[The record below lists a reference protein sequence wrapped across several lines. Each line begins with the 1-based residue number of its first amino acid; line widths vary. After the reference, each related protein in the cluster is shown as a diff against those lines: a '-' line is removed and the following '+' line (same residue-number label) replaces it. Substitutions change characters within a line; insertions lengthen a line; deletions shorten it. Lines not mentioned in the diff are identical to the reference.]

1 MHHNR
6 RHLLQ
11 GIAASALALH
21 LPMTWAE
28 TKSYPAKPVR
38 LVIPYPAGGAT
49 DNLGRLVG
57 QALQEALGQPFIAD
71 NKGGGGTTIGTKVVA
86 TAEPDGYTLGM
97 VDSSFTINPGLL
109 GQQLPYDTQKD
120 FTPLTMV
127 ATAPFVLVV
136 HPSVKAES
144 LDQFMALAKAEPGT
158 YAYGSAG
165 VGSGPHIA
173 GEQLAQ
179 AAGIDIQH
187 IPYRGGST
195 VITDV
200 LGGQVQLAFATVP
213 TMADFI
219 KSGRLRALA
228 VTSPNRAAQLPDVP
242 TFAEAGLAEVN
253 MMPMFGL
260 IGPADLPKNVVD
272 MLVTPLQQSITQ
284 GDLHQRLLSLGFEPV
299 GNTPEAFGQ
308 RIDAEVRKLADV
320 IHRAQIQP
328 Q

>member
-1 MHHNR
+1 MYHNR

-11 GIAASALALH
+11 GIGAIALTLH
-21 LPMTWAE
+21 LPMSWAE

-49 DNLGRLVG
+49 DNLGRLAG

-97 VDSSFTINPGLL
+97 IDSSFTINPGLL
-109 GQQLPYDTQKD
+109 GQQLPYDTKKD

-136 HPSVKAES
+136 HPSVKAET
-144 LDQFMALAKAEPGT
+144 LEQFIALAKAEPGK

-200 LGGQVQLAFATVP
+200 LGGQVQFAFATVP

-242 TFAEAGLAEVN
+242 SFAEAGLADVN

-260 IGPADLPKNVVD
+260 IGPAGMAKDTIEAIVA
-272 MLVTPLQQSITQ
+272 PLQQSITQ
-284 GDLHQRLLSLGFEPV
+284 GDLHKRLLSLGFEPV
-299 GNTPEAFGQ
+299 GNTPAAFSE
-308 RIDAEVRKLADV
+308 RIDAEVSKLADV
-320 IHRAQIQP
+320 IRRANIQP

>member
-1 MHHNR
+1 MHHHR
-6 RHLLQ
+6 RQILQ
-11 GIAASALALH
+11 GLAASALALQF
-21 LPMTWAE
+21 PISWADA
-28 TKSYPAKPVR
+28 KRYPHKPVR

-49 DNLGRLVG
+49 DNLGRLAG

-97 VDSSFTINPGLL
+97 IDSSFTINPGLL
-109 GQQLPYDTQKD
+109 GGQLPYDTQKD

-136 HPSVKAES
+136 HPSVKAETVE
-144 LDQFMALAKAEPGT
+144 QFIALAKAEPGA

-200 LGGQVQLAFATVP
+200 LGGQVQFAFATVP

-228 VTSPNRAAQLPDVP
+228 VTSPQRAPQLPDVP
-242 TFAEAGLAEVN
+242 TFTEAGLADVN

-260 IGPADLPKNVVD
+260 IGPAGLPKDVVD
-272 MLVTPLQQSITQ
+272 TIVAPLQQSITS
-284 GDLHQRLLSLGFEPV
+284 GDLHKRLLSLGFEPV
-299 GNTPEAFGQ
+299 GNSPEGFAQ
-308 RIDAEVRKLADV
+308 RIDAEVRKLAEV
-320 IHRAQIQP
+320 IRRADIQP
-328 Q
+328 N